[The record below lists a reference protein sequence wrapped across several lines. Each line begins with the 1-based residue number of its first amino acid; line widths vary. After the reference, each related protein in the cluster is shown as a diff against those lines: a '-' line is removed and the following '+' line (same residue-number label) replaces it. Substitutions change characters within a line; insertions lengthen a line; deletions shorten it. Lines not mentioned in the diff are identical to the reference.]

1 LTLRAGWHQL
11 DGPVG
16 RRPKNLEPQAV
27 PEASVHYQWSAFDD
41 MTLKPF
47 DLESRGHFEY
57 ERFAFRSG
65 IAANR
70 DNLSLF
76 DSLHDDVAQ

>member
-1 LTLRAGWHQL
+1 
-11 DGPVG
+11 
-16 RRPKNLEPQAV
+16 
-27 PEASVHYQWSAFDD
+27 

-57 ERFAFRSG
+57 EGFAFRSG

-70 DNLSLF
+70 DHLSLF
-76 DSLHDDVAQ
+76 DSLHDNVAQQSKASLDRRADRDPRMTSTTRHE